1 MAIRKRPG
9 HACIR
14 RPYLTSHAGG
24 EDVVGPPL
32 SWRAET
38 QVLLL
43 CGILCPPLVNCL
55 RHQRGMRV
63 RSPDGITLSCVFS
76 TSPRRTPMCV
86 HFTASALQLPVLGC
100 ISWIGSVEAPSLA
113 DYLFEFFYSLQCPS
127 FLTSLREL
135 KETWKYPVLSRRARG
150 SGKDTSDFNL
160 PSDSES
166 TDTPISTISL

>member
-43 CGILCPPLVNCL
+43 CGILCPPLANCL

-76 TSPRRTPMCV
+76 TSPVARQCV
-86 HFTASALQLPVLGC
+86 YTLQLQLPVLGC

-127 FLTSLREL
+127 FLTSLREF
-135 KETWKYPVLSRRARG
+135 KKTWKYPVLSRRARG

-166 TDTPISTISL
+166 TDTLISTISL